1 MTDADQPSPR
11 DSRFAIWIGATAG
24 LFVLALAV
32 GFIWLPSV
40 QRGADGLGL
49 WGAICRAVGLPNG
62 NGRVSAPVAGQP
74 ASQVAW
80 TTETRRRLA
89 QGDARAGGAIA
100 QTCNN
105 CHGAAGVSA
114 DAIIPNLAGQS
125 AAAIYKQ
132 LDDFKSGKRDPA
144 VMGVYV
150 SPLSDQNLLD
160 LAAHYALMPN
170 PTGDTLSTRGSAHTV
185 ARRLIDVGAPLRGI
199 APCGSCHGP
208 VGVTPGAPGLGGQQR
223 AYLEL
228 QMQSFKDGI
237 RRNDI
242 SEQMRSVARQL
253 TSEEI
258 AMLAAYYSGNSD
270 SAGR

>member
-1 MTDADQPSPR
+1 MIKDDRPTPD
-11 DSRFAIWIGATAG
+11 DSRFAIWIGVTAG
-24 LFVLALAV
+24 LFIFALAV

-40 QRGADGLGL
+40 QGGVDGLDL

-62 NGRVSAPVAGQP
+62 NQIGTQVVGDP

-89 QGDARAGGAIA
+89 QGDAVAGAAVA

-105 CHGAAGVSA
+105 CHGANGISS

-132 LDDFKSGKRDPA
+132 LQDFRSNKRNAA
-144 VMGVYV
+144 VMGVFV
-150 SPLSDQNLLD
+150 STLSEQNLLD
-160 LAAHYALMPN
+160 LAAHYALVPN
-170 PTGDTLSTRGSAHTV
+170 SRADGLNTQANV
-185 ARRLIDVGAPLRGI
+185 AARRLIEVGDPLRGI
-199 APCGSCHGP
+199 APCASCHGP
-208 VGVTPGAPGLGGQQR
+208 VGNTPGAPGLRGQQR

-228 QMQSFKDGI
+228 QMQSFKDAI

-242 SEQMRSVARQL
+242 SKQMRSVARQL
-253 TSEEI
+253 TSDEI
-258 AMLAAYYSGNSD
+258 AILAAYYSGVTD
-270 SAGR
+270 AGVR

>member
-1 MTDADQPSPR
+1 MTDGDQPHPR

-32 GFIWLPSV
+32 GFIWLPSA
-40 QRGADGLGL
+40 QRGADGLDL

-62 NGRVSAPVAGQP
+62 NARVSAPVAGQP

-89 QGDARAGGAIA
+89 QGDARAGAAIA

-105 CHGAAGVSA
+105 CHGTAGISA

-132 LDDFKSGKRDPA
+132 LDDFTSGKRNPA

-160 LAAHYALMPN
+160 LAAYYALLPN
-170 PTGDTLSTRGSAHTV
+170 PTDTLITRSSTDTI
-185 ARRLIDVGAPLRGI
+185 ARRLIDVGAPIRGI
-199 APCGSCHGP
+199 APCSSCHGP

-228 QMQSFKDGI
+228 QMQSFKDGD

-242 SEQMRSVARQL
+242 SGQMRSVARQL

-258 AMLAAYYSGNSD
+258 AMLAAHYTSISD
-270 SAGR
+270 TGGR

>member
-1 MTDADQPSPR
+1 MTDGNQPTSR

-24 LFVLALAV
+24 LFAFALAV
-32 GFIWLPSV
+32 GFIWLPSA
-40 QRGADGLGL
+40 QRGAEGLDL

-62 NGRVSAPVAGQP
+62 NARVSAPVAGQP

-89 QGDARAGGAIA
+89 QGDARAGAAIV

-105 CHGAAGVSA
+105 CHGTAGISA

-132 LDDFKSGKRDPA
+132 LDDFKSGKRNPA

-160 LAAHYALMPN
+160 LAAHYALLPN
-170 PTGDTLSTRGSAHTV
+170 PTGDNLSTQSPTGEV
-185 ARRLIDVGAPLRGI
+185 ARRLIDVGAPIRGI
-199 APCGSCHGP
+199 APCASCHGP
-208 VGVTPGAPGLGGQQR
+208 VGVTPGAPGLGRQQR

-228 QMQSFKDGI
+228 QMQSFKDGD

-253 TSEEI
+253 TGEEI
-258 AMLAAYYSGNSD
+258 SMLAVHYSSISD
-270 SAGR
+270 TGGR

>member
-1 MTDADQPSPR
+1 MTDGNQPTSR

-32 GFIWLPSV
+32 GFIWLPFA
-40 QRGADGLGL
+40 QRGADGLDL

-62 NGRVSAPVAGQP
+62 NARVSAPVAGQP

-89 QGDARAGGAIA
+89 RGDASAGAAIA
-100 QTCNN
+100 QACNN
-105 CHGAAGVSA
+105 CHGPAGISA
-114 DAIIPNLAGQS
+114 DAIIPNLVGQS

-132 LDDFKSGKRDPA
+132 LEDFRSGRRNA
-144 VMGVYV
+144 EVMGVFV
-150 SPLSDQNLLD
+150 SPLSEQNLLD
-160 LAAHYALMPN
+160 LSAHYARLPN
-170 PTGDTLSTRGSAHTV
+170 PIAKTPVTNAV
-185 ARRLIDVGAPLRGI
+185 ASRLIEVGDPLRGI

-208 VGVTPGAPGLGGQQR
+208 VGITPGAPELSGQQR

-228 QMQSFKDGI
+228 QMQSFKDAI
-237 RRNDI
+237 RQNDI
-242 SEQMRSVARQL
+242 SKQMRSVASQL

-258 AMLAAYYSGNSD
+258 AMLAAYYSNVSNVV
-270 SAGR
+270 GR

>member
-1 MTDADQPSPR
+1 MTDGDQPPPR

-32 GFIWLPSV
+32 GFIWLPSA
-40 QRGADGLGL
+40 QRGADGLDL
-49 WGAICRAVGLPNG
+49 WGAICRAVGLSNG
-62 NGRVSAPVAGQP
+62 NARVSAPVAGQP

-89 QGDARAGGAIA
+89 QGDASAGAAIA
-100 QTCNN
+100 KTCNN
-105 CHGAAGVSA
+105 CHGTAGISA

-132 LDDFKSGKRDPA
+132 LDDFKSGKRNPA

-160 LAAHYALMPN
+160 LAAHYALLPN
-170 PTGDTLSTRGSAHTV
+170 PTDTLSTQSSTDTV
-185 ARRLIDVGAPLRGI
+185 ARRLIDVGAPIRGI
-199 APCGSCHGP
+199 APCSSCHGP
-208 VGVTPGAPGLGGQQR
+208 VGVTPGTPGLGGQQR

-228 QMQSFKDGI
+228 QMQSFKDGT

-253 TSEEI
+253 TGEEI
-258 AMLAAYYSGNSD
+258 AMLAAHYSSISD
-270 SAGR
+270 TGGR

>member
-1 MTDADQPSPR
+1 MIKDDQPSR
-11 DSRFAIWIGATAG
+11 EDSRFAIWIGVTAG
-24 LFVLALAV
+24 LFVFALAV

-40 QRGADGLGL
+40 QGGADGLNL
-49 WGAICRAVGLPNG
+49 WGVICRAVGLPNG
-62 NGRVSAPVAGQP
+62 NPQTGTQVAGQP

-89 QGDARAGGAIA
+89 QGDAVAGAAVA

-105 CHGAAGVSA
+105 CHGANGISS

-132 LDDFKSGKRDPA
+132 LEDFRSNKRNAA
-144 VMGVYV
+144 VMGVFV
-150 SPLSDQNLLD
+150 TPLSEQNLLD
-160 LAAHYALMPN
+160 LAAHYASLPN
-170 PTGDTLSTRGSAHTV
+170 PSDENTQSSAGTV
-185 ARRLIDVGAPLRGI
+185 ARRLIEVGAPLRGI
-199 APCGSCHGP
+199 APCASCHGP
-208 VGVTPGAPGLGGQQR
+208 VGNTPGAPGLRGQQR

-228 QMQSFKDGI
+228 QMQSLKDGI

-253 TSEEI
+253 TSDEI
-258 AMLAAYYSGNSD
+258 TMLAAYYSGVTD
-270 SAGR
+270 VGGR

>member
-1 MTDADQPSPR
+1 MTDDKKPVPR
-11 DSRFAIWIGATAG
+11 DSRFAVWIGATSG
-24 LFVLALAV
+24 LFVLALVV
-32 GFIWLPSV
+32 GFVWLPAA
-40 QRGADGLGL
+40 QRGADGLDL
-49 WGAICRAVGLPNG
+49 WAAICRAVGLPNG
-62 NGRVSAPVAGQP
+62 NARVSAPVAGQP

-89 QGDARAGGAIA
+89 QGDGRAGAAIA
-100 QTCNN
+100 QSCNN
-105 CHGAAGVSA
+105 CHGVAGISA

-132 LDDFKSGKRDPA
+132 LEDYRSGKRDPA

-160 LAAHYALMPN
+160 LAAHYALLPS
-170 PTGDTLSTRGSAHTV
+170 PTGDAVSKRSSTSTV
-185 ARRLIDVGAPLRGI
+185 ARRLIDAGAPLRGI

-208 VGVTPGAPGLGGQQR
+208 VGVTPGAPGLDGQQR

-228 QMQSFKDGI
+228 QMQLFKDGT

-242 SEQMRSVARQL
+242 SEQMRTVARQL
-253 TSEEI
+253 TGEEI
-258 AMLAAYYSGNSD
+258 AMLAAHYSSISD
-270 SAGR
+270 TRGR

>member
-1 MTDADQPSPR
+1 MTDGNQPTSR

-24 LFVLALAV
+24 LFVFALAV
-32 GFIWLPSV
+32 GFIWLPSA
-40 QRGADGLGL
+40 QRGADGLDL
-49 WGAICRAVGLPNG
+49 WGAICRAVGLPSG
-62 NGRVSAPVAGQP
+62 NARVSAPVAGRP

-89 QGDARAGGAIA
+89 QGDSRAGAAIA

-105 CHGAAGVSA
+105 CHGAAGISA

-132 LDDFKSGKRDPA
+132 LDDFKSGNRNPA

-160 LAAHYALMPN
+160 LAAHYALLPN
-170 PTGDTLSTRGSAHTV
+170 PTGDTLSTPSSTNSV

-199 APCGSCHGP
+199 APCASCHGP
-208 VGVTPGAPGLGGQQR
+208 VGVTPGAPWLGGQQR

-228 QMQSFKDGI
+228 QMQSFKDGT

-242 SEQMRSVARQL
+242 SEQMRSVVRQL
-253 TSEEI
+253 TSDEI
-258 AMLAAYYSGNSD
+258 AVLAAYYSNVSNVV
-270 SAGR
+270 GR

>member
-1 MTDADQPSPR
+1 MTDGKQPVPR
-11 DSRFAIWIGATAG
+11 DSRFAIWIGATTG

-32 GFIWLPSV
+32 GFIWLPSA
-40 QRGADGLGL
+40 QRGADGLDL
-49 WGAICRAVGLPNG
+49 WSAICRAVGLPSG
-62 NGRVSAPVAGQP
+62 NARISAPLAGQP

-89 QGDARAGGAIA
+89 QGDANAGAAIA
-100 QTCNN
+100 KACNN
-105 CHGAAGVSA
+105 CHGMAGISA

-132 LDDFKSGKRDPA
+132 LDDYKSGKRDPA

-160 LAAHYALMPN
+160 LAAHYALLPS
-170 PTGDTLSTRGSAHTV
+170 PTGDTVSTRSPTTTV

-199 APCGSCHGP
+199 APCASCHGP
-208 VGVTPGAPGLGGQQR
+208 VGVTPGAPGLGRQQR
-223 AYLEL
+223 AYIEL
-228 QMQSFKDGI
+228 QMQSFKDGT

-242 SEQMRSVARQL
+242 SEQMRNVARQL

-258 AMLAAYYSGNSD
+258 AMLAAHYSSISD
-270 SAGR
+270 PGGR

>member
-1 MTDADQPSPR
+1 MIKDDGPSPH
-11 DSRFAIWIGATAG
+11 DSRFAIWIGVTAG
-24 LFVLALAV
+24 LFIFALAV

-40 QRGADGLGL
+40 QPGADGLDL
-49 WGAICRAVGLPNG
+49 WGVICRAVGLPNG
-62 NGRVSAPVAGQP
+62 NPQIGMQVAGQP

-89 QGDARAGGAIA
+89 QGDAVAGAA
-100 QTCNN
+100 VATTCNN
-105 CHGAAGVSA
+105 CHGTDGISS

-132 LDDFKSGKRDPA
+132 LEDFRSNKRNA
-144 VMGVYV
+144 VVMGVYI
-150 SPLSDQNLLD
+150 SPLSEQNLLD
-160 LAAHYALMPN
+160 LAAHYALLPN
-170 PTGDTLSTRGSAHTV
+170 PSGDNLNTQSSADTG
-185 ARRLIDVGAPLRGI
+185 ARRLIEVGDPLRGI
-199 APCGSCHGP
+199 APCASCHGP
-208 VGVTPGAPGLGGQQR
+208 VGITPGAPGLRGQQR

-253 TSEEI
+253 TSQEI
-258 AMLAAYYSGNSD
+258 ATLAAYYSGVSD
-270 SAGR
+270 VRGR